1 MHMRVFIWLFVGFLI
16 FELLL
21 LGCSALAHNDHPLL
35 FSPIIPAIWIAMA
48 IGGVHS
54 AGLLSVAS
62 GLMVTAFLYA
72 VVAFALFLFWSK
84 VVPEKNTAR
93 GGAR

>member
-1 MHMRVFIWLFVGFLI
+1 MHIRVFIRLFVGFLI

-21 LGCSALAHNDHPLL
+21 LGCSALSHNDHPLL

-54 AGLLSVAS
+54 AGPLSVAS
-62 GLMVTAFLYA
+62 GLTLTAFLYG
-72 VVAFALFLFWSK
+72 VLAFVLFLFWSK
-84 VVPEKNTAR
+84 VLRGKNPAS